1 MDEIKISEH
10 QLFRLF
16 PRVLDEVLGR
26 VLLPSQIT
34 AVHGRERFQLTAVAH
49 AVAVAATRAGKDV
62 VYLDSSSNF
71 SPRYVRALCS
81 VDTVGILKKIM
92 VRSVLN
98 SDDLKSAF
106 RDIST
111 MPSVCL
117 VIIDN
122 LTGVMNM
129 SSAPGS
135 KERQRQLYS
144 TLETIR
150 AATVSNRLQVVI
162 LDHSTTDWRTGEKR
176 PIGGNVIEH
185 AVDTVVSMGTIGTMA
200 HCARV
205 QVERTPVTPNP
216 GGVVIMVDH
225 TGIRSIKSHRS

>member
-1 MDEIKISEH
+1 MFK
-10 QLFRLF
+10 LL

-34 AVHGRERFQLTAVAH
+34 AVHGSERFQLTAVGH
-49 AVAVAATRAGKDV
+49 AIVVAAARAGKDA
-62 VYLDSSSNF
+62 VYLDSGSNF
-71 SPRYVRALCS
+71 SPRYMRALCS
-81 VDTVGILKKIM
+81 VDTVGTLKKVM
-92 VRSVLN
+92 VRPVLN
-98 SDDLKSAF
+98 SEDLESAF
-106 RDIST
+106 RDISA

-117 VIIDN
+117 VVVDN

-129 SSAPGS
+129 SSAPAS

-150 AATVSNRLQVVI
+150 AATVSNRLHVVI

-185 AVDTVVSMGTIGTMA
+185 AVDTVVSMGMISTMD
-200 HCARV
+200 HCVRV
-205 QVERTPVTPNP
+205 QVERTPVAPNP